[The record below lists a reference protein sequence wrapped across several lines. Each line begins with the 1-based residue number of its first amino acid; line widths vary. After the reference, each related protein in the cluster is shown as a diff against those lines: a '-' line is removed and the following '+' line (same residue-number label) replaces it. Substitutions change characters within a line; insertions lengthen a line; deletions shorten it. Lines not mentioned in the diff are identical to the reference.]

1 MAVRAFWERKAT
13 MFAAALQ
20 HLLALRVKASP
31 VYEHVREN
39 RGEVFITASSC
50 LEYVF
55 FSSTRSVEDNCA
67 FSTYSYKRAITVRT
81 KPL

>member
-1 MAVRAFWERKAT
+1 

-31 VYEHVREN
+31 VYEHVREK
-39 RGEVFITASSC
+39 RGEVFITASS

-67 FSTYSYKRAITVRT
+67 FSTYSYKKTITVRT

>member
-1 MAVRAFWERKAT
+1 

-31 VYEHVREN
+31 VYEHVREK

-55 FSSTRSVEDNCA
+55 FRVLGVLRITARSPH
-67 FSTYSYKRAITVRT
+67 THIKGQ
-81 KPL
+81 